1 VILFIPQL
9 ILSIYVFNTHFSV
22 NHLSLIVAVMITSI
36 IILSLSM
43 IATGLR
49 FVTKVTDPV
58 TWGLTIVQQL
68 LPGMAFPVSHLDNYL
83 PGLINVS

>member
-1 VILFIPQL
+1 VILFVPQL

-22 NHLSLIVAVMITSI
+22 NPLSLVAAVMITSI

-43 IATGLR
+43 IATCLR

-58 TWGLTIVQQL
+58 TWEMTIVQQL
-68 LPGMAFPVSHLDNYL
+68 LSGMAFPVSHLDNYL
-83 PGLINVS
+83 PELINVS